1 MARTKRLVAVPQTLF
16 LLQNDLILTKPCA
29 ISCFPT
35 RGDRKQLTGQRTSPV
50 KVTNMYKAYWQLHSR
65 PFDHCADWQFY
76 YPSEVHQGAL
86 LKLRYVVENERGAAL
101 LAGGPGTGK
110 TLVVGALKR
119 QLDKHYDPFVH
130 VVFPQ
135 MSVRELLAYLAGEM
149 GALGSPST
157 TVPIDESVRRLQ
169 HFLVEN
175 ARRGHHAVIAID
187 EAHLL
192 LESEALDTLRLLM
205 NLEGTTKP
213 ALTLLLVGQ
222 PQLLPALE
230 RLPALEARLGV
241 KCLLRAF
248 NLEETVSYVTHRLTA
263 AGATH
268 EIFTS
273 EALSVLFELTGGN
286 PRRVNRLCDLALLIG
301 YAEEQVRINAHQ
313 IEAVSNELVA
323 VTPE

>member
-1 MARTKRLVAVPQTLF
+1 MY
-16 LLQNDLILTKPCA
+16 QN
-29 ISCFPT
+29 
-35 RGDRKQLTGQRTSPV
+35 
-50 KVTNMYKAYWQLHSR
+50 YWQLHSR
-65 PFDHCADWQFY
+65 PFDHCTDGRFY

-101 LAGGPGTGK
+101 LAGPAGSGK
-110 TLVVGALKR
+110 TLVVNALRR
-119 QLDKHYDPFVH
+119 QLGETYSPFVH
-130 VVFPQ
+130 LVFPQ
-135 MSVRELLAYLAGEM
+135 MSVRELLAYLAAEM
-149 GALGSPST
+149 GALASPSGAT
-157 TVPIDESVRRLQ
+157 PIDESVRRLQ
-169 HFLVEN
+169 HFLTEN
-175 ARRGHHAVIAID
+175 SRRGYHAVAAID

-192 LESEALDTLRLLM
+192 VDGEALDSLRLLTNM
-205 NLEGTTKP
+205 EGTNKP

-241 KCLLRAF
+241 KCLLRPF
-248 NLEETVSYVTHRLTA
+248 NLEETVSYVTHRMTA

-273 EALSVLFELTGGN
+273 EALTTLYQLTGGN
-286 PRRVNRLCDLALLIG
+286 PRRINRLCDLALLIG

-313 IEAVSNELVA
+313 IEAVSNELVT

>member
-1 MARTKRLVAVPQTLF
+1 
-16 LLQNDLILTKPCA
+16 
-29 ISCFPT
+29 
-35 RGDRKQLTGQRTSPV
+35 
-50 KVTNMYKAYWQLHSR
+50 MYKAYWQLHSR
-65 PFDHCADWQFY
+65 PFDNSIDSRFY

-101 LAGGPGTGK
+101 LAGASGLGK

-119 QLDKHYDPFVH
+119 QLGDSFSPFVH
-130 VVFPQ
+130 LVFPQ
-135 MSVRELLAYLAGEM
+135 MSVRELLAYLAAEM
-149 GALGSPST
+149 GALPNPSAP
-157 TVPIDESVRRLQ
+157 VPIDESIRRLQ

-175 ARRGHHAVIAID
+175 TRRGHQAVVAID

-192 LESEALDTLRLLM
+192 VDGEALDSLRLLM
-205 NLEGTTKP
+205 NLEAGPKP
-213 ALTLLLVGQ
+213 AMTLILVGQ

-241 KCLLRAF
+241 KCLLRPF
-248 NLEETVSYVTHRLTA
+248 NLEETVSYVSHRLTA

-268 EIFTS
+268 EIFTA
-273 EALSVLFELTGGN
+273 EALSALYQLTGGN
-286 PRRVNRLCDLALLIG
+286 PRRINRLCDLALLIG

-313 IEAVSNELVA
+313 IEAVSQELVT